1 VSEVPEIDVTEAA
14 RRVDGEAVL
23 LDVRELDEWDA
34 GRVDGALHIP
44 LGQLAARQ
52 DEVPTD
58 RVVVVVC
65 RSGVRSATAA
75 AALLAADYDAVNL
88 AGGMKAWA
96 GAGLPVVTDGGAPG
110 TVA

>member
-1 VSEVPEIDVTEAA
+1 VSEVPEIEVAEAA
-14 RRVDGEAVL
+14 RRVDGDAIL
-23 LDVRELDEWDA
+23 LDVRESDEWDA

-52 DEVPTD
+52 GEVPSD
-58 RVVVVVC
+58 RVLVVVC
-65 RSGVRSATAA
+65 RSGVRSARAA

-96 GAGLPVVTDGGAPG
+96 AAGLPVVTESGAPG